1 MAVPVEPAA
10 CLDIVGE
17 GLVRVTY
24 QVLVDTRVSV
34 SGEVAVVVALAHG
47 EIFNEVIVGH
57 AVAVQD
63 RHMVRKVDTL
73 HDATQ
78 VVATL
83 TVFFVRVIVIGSPD
97 RAAGRVIEIGQLNVV
112 QQLTNIS
119 SKKAVSSIMHHLETG
134 SQWTE
139 YAYVFF
145 LNVCGWECLSV
156 DLCYNRLWISSVSRE
171 TSKTFMFVVCYL

>member
-34 SGEVAVVVALAHG
+34 SGEVAVVVELAHG

-63 RHMVRKVDTL
+63 RHMVRKIDTL

-78 VVATL
+78 VVTTL
-83 TVFFVRVIVIGSPD
+83 TVFFVGVIVIGSPD
-97 RAAGRVIEIGQLNVV
+97 RAAGRVIGSRDSAANVV
-112 QQLTNIS
+112 QQLPNIS
-119 SKKAVSSIMHHLETG
+119 SKKAVSSIMHSWRLGPNEL
-134 SQWTE
+134 SMRMC
-139 YAYVFF
+139 FF
-145 LNVCGWECLSV
+145 LCL
-156 DLCYNRLWISSVSRE
+156 WMG
-171 TSKTFMFVVCYL
+171 MFVSGFML